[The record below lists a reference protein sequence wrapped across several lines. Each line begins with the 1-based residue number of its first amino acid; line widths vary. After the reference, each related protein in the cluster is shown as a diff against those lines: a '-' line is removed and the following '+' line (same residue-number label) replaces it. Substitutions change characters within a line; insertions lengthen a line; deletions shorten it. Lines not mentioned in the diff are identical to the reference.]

1 MKIVNAREEH
11 ISAIRDIYAHHVM
24 QGTGSFETEPP
35 SAEEMLLRLRK
46 ITREELPWFVALH
59 NDQVMGYCYLAR
71 YRERYAYRFTLEDS
85 IYISP
90 MFQKQGVGKALLHQA
105 IAWAEAHGFRQLI
118 AIVGDSQNQGSRALH
133 RQAGFREVG
142 TLQNIGFKHGRWL
155 DTVLLQREL
164 GEGAGTP
171 PAGLSQREP

>member
-11 ISAIRDIYAHHVM
+11 ISALRDIYAHHVV
-24 QGTGSFETEPP
+24 QGTASFETEPP
-35 SAEEMLLRLRK
+35 PVEEMLARLRK
-46 ITREELPWFVALH
+46 IYREGLPWFVALH

-85 IYISP
+85 IYIAP
-90 MFQKQGVGKALLHQA
+90 MFQKQGVGKALLCHA
-105 IAWAEAHGFRQLI
+105 IDWAEAHGYRQLI
-118 AIVGDSQNQGSRALH
+118 AIVGDSHNQGSMALH
-133 RQAGFREVG
+133 QHAGFREVG

-164 GEGAGTP
+164 GEGARTP
-171 PAGLSQREP
+171 PVEVSRQVS